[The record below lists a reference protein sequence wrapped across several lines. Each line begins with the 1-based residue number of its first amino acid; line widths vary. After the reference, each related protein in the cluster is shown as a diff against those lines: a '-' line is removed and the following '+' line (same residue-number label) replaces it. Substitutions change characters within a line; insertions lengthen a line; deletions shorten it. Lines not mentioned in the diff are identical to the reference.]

1 MRPVVLLALAALLV
15 SVASSAA
22 SPAAAPVSPARAV
35 RDALSSSDSM
45 SEGEKHIQSAA
56 RHADVLARL
65 SQVKCIFSDL
75 DGTLCHF
82 DRHTKHFGVSVTTD
96 EANAVATVRNTEGEE
111 RSCRLLPTS
120 TMGAGVI
127 SDRTVDLVHQLRRA
141 GVKFVIIS
149 GARSTTM
156 MARYAKLPL
165 LDAVA
170 CETGVKILYPPEA
183 ASMDEPPDS
192 SVLALDTEW
201 ADTFKDVTGPLD
213 SALPPEQRE
222 GSLWDLYRELAE
234 LGLEPDA
241 RGYFGCFRVNCRENE
256 EKLALLRPF
265 AQDEDKLAARG
276 IAHAMNL
283 GMYDFFPVRE
293 FLFLSCRVFQERTL

>member
-1 MRPVVLLALAALLV
+1 
-15 SVASSAA
+15 
-22 SPAAAPVSPARAV
+22 
-35 RDALSSSDSM
+35 M